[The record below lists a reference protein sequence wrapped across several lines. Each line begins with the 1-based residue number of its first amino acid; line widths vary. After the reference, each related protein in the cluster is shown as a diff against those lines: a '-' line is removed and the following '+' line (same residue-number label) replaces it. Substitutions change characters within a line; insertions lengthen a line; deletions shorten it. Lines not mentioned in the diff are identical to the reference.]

1 MTSRIVVNNI
11 QSDSGINTV
20 TFNSEV
26 SSTKFV
32 AGSTGITTTQ
42 ITVGDT
48 VINSNSIGIGST
60 STTGPVCKANEFVL
74 CFGLRIL
81 LTWSML
87 LFLPSL
93 KS

>member
-60 STTGPVCKANEFVL
+60 STTGRNAGINTALGTIIFTKEHKEKY
-74 CFGLRIL
+74 
-81 LTWSML
+81 
-87 LFLPSL
+87 PSL
-93 KS
+93 MEQQIK